1 MVNYKVAANRKE
13 ISNDLATLRFFSS
26 TVRRSI
32 ESTQIINNLDK
43 IKTCYVSMEIL
54 DPDLIK
60 RMLHKTIEREVVTSR
75 ADYSTTAFNQDEGN
89 YSW

>member
-13 ISNDLATLRFFSS
+13 ISNDLATLHFLSS
-26 TVRRSI
+26 TVRKPI
-32 ESTQIINNLDK
+32 ENTQIINNLDK
-43 IKTCYVSMEIL
+43 INTCYVSMEVL

-75 ADYSTTAFNQDEGN
+75 SGYSKTTIFQDEGN
-89 YSW
+89 